1 MPEIEVPMPKLSMTM
16 EEGELISWRKH
27 EGDQVRAGEVICE
40 VNSDKVEMEVES
52 PADGTLVRLAAA
64 EGEVVPVGA
73 PIATLDTEAEDLLG
87 GILDAPAGQ
96 AAEEAAARPDGGET
110 AAPPPTGE
118 APPADKAPQ
127 PPGTGEAPPAP
138 AAGPTRAVPAAR
150 RRAAELGVD
159 LAAVQGSGRDGLV
172 RVADVE
178 AAAAPAP
185 AVDSREHA
193 VPGSATLP
201 LRGAE
206 PGAGPVQAAP
216 AAAGADVESV
226 QAAAA
231 ATGADVE
238 EVPLSPI
245 RRVVARRLTESM
257 QSAPHFYLTVRVDV
271 TNLLALRAE
280 LNQQLAAG
288 GQDLKVSV
296 NDLLVKACAGLLASN
311 RELNVSFGGDKLVVH
326 KRVHVGVAVA
336 VDGGLL
342 VPVVRDADQ
351 KSLTQVAR
359 EAGELVERAR
369 TGRLGA
375 DEMSGGTF
383 TVSNLRML
391 GVEQFTAVINSPEA
405 AILAVGAAGPEPL
418 VTGDGQVEIRQVLR
432 LTLSIDH
439 RAVDGATG
447 ATFLA
452 QLKDV
457 LEQPLRIVA

>member
-16 EEGELISWRKH
+16 EEGELITWVRH
-27 EGDQVRAGEVICE
+27 EGDQVRAGEVIAE

-73 PIATLDTEAEDLLG
+73 PIATLETEAEDLLG
-87 GILDAPAGQ
+87 GILGPSAGDG
-96 AAEEAAARPDGGET
+96 AAQEAEARPDGGET
-110 AAPPPTGE
+110 AAPPPTGQAPPSDTAGKAP
-118 APPADKAPQ
+118 APPATSEQ
-127 PPGTGEAPPAP
+127 PPA
-138 AAGPTRAVPAAR
+138 AAGPAPVVPAAR

-159 LAAVQGSGRDGLV
+159 LSAVAGSGRDGLV

-178 AAAAPAP
+178 AAAAAAAPEAPAPEAPAP
-185 AVDSREHA
+185 AAR
-193 VPGSATLP
+193 
-201 LRGAE
+201 
-206 PGAGPVQAAP
+206 P
-216 AAAGADVESV
+216 AAAPVE
-226 QAAAA
+226 A
-231 ATGADVE
+231 GDVE
-238 EVPLSPI
+238 EVPLTPM

-271 TNLLALRAE
+271 TRLLELRAE
-280 LNQQLAAG
+280 LNRQLAAG

-296 NDLLVKACAGLLASN
+296 NDMIVKACAGLLAAN

-326 KRVHVGVAVA
+326 QRVHIGVAVA

-359 EAGELVERAR
+359 EAGELVGRAR
-369 TGRLGA
+369 AGRLGG
-375 DEMSGGTF
+375 DDMGGGTF
-383 TVSNLRML
+383 TVSNLGML
-391 GVEQFTAVINSPEA
+391 GVEQFTAVINPPEA
-405 AILAVGAAGPEPL
+405 AILAVGAAVAEPL
-418 VTGDGQVEIRQVLR
+418 VTADGEVEVRQVLR

-447 ATFLA
+447 ARFLA

>member
-16 EEGELISWRKH
+16 EEGELISWVRH
-27 EGDQVRAGEVICE
+27 EGDQVRAGDVIAE

-73 PIATLDTEAEDLLG
+73 PIATLETESEDLLG
-87 GILDAPAGQ
+87 GILAAPPGDAPA
-96 AAEEAAARPDGGET
+96 EEAEARPDGGET
-110 AAPPPTGE
+110 AAPPPAAE
-118 APPADKAPQ
+118 APEPAGADKAPE
-127 PPGTGEAPPAP
+127 PVAPQP
-138 AAGPTRAVPAAR
+138 AAGPTPVVPAAR
-150 RRAAELGVD
+150 RRAGELGVD
-159 LAAVQGSGRDGLV
+159 LAAVTGSGRNGLV

-185 AVDSREHA
+185 EAPAPEV
-193 VPGSATLP
+193 
-201 LRGAE
+201 
-206 PGAGPVQAAP
+206 P
-216 AAAGADVESV
+216 AAAA
-226 QAAAA
+226 QPAAE
-231 ATGADVE
+231 ADVE
-238 EVPLSPI
+238 EVPLTPM

-257 QSAPHFYLTVRVDV
+257 QSAPHFYLTTRVDV
-271 TNLLALRAE
+271 TRLLELRAE
-280 LNQQLAAG
+280 LNRQLADG
-288 GQDLKVSV
+288 GQDRKVSV
-296 NDLLVKACAGLLASN
+296 NDLLVKACAGLLAAN
-311 RELNVSFGGDKLVVH
+311 RELNVSFGGDKLIVH
-326 KRVHVGVAVA
+326 NRVHIGVAVA

-369 TGRLGA
+369 AGKLSG
-375 DEMSGGTF
+375 DDMGGGTF
-383 TVSNLRML
+383 TVSNLGML
-391 GVEQFTAVINSPEA
+391 GVEQFTAVINPPEA

-418 VTGDGQVEIRQVLR
+418 ATADGQVEVRQVLR

-447 ATFLA
+447 ARFLA

>member
-16 EEGELISWRKH
+16 EEGELISWVKH

-73 PIATLDTEAEDLLG
+73 PIATLETEAEDLLG
-87 GILDAPAGQ
+87 GILGPTAGDGPAQ
-96 AAEEAAARPDGGET
+96 EAEARPDGGET
-110 AAPPPTGE
+110 AAPPPTVETPPADTAGKAP
-118 APPADKAPQ
+118 APPATTD
-127 PPGTGEAPPAP
+127 EPPA
-138 AAGPTRAVPAAR
+138 AAGPTPVVPAAR

-159 LAAVQGSGRDGLV
+159 LSAVAGSGRNGLV

-178 AAAAPAP
+178 AAVDNRERAP
-185 AVDSREHA
+185 S
-193 VPGSATLP
+193 GSATLP

-206 PGAGPVQAAP
+206 PGAAAVQAAP
-216 AAAGADVESV
+216 
-226 QAAAA
+226 
-231 ATGADVE
+231 TADVE
-238 EVPLSPI
+238 EVPLTPM

-271 TNLLALRAE
+271 TRLLELRAE
-280 LNQQLAAG
+280 LNRQLAAG

-296 NDLLVKACAGLLASN
+296 NDMIVKACAGLLAAN

-326 KRVHVGVAVA
+326 QRVHIGVAVA

-359 EAGELVERAR
+359 EATELVGRAR
-369 TGRLGA
+369 AGRLGG
-375 DEMSGGTF
+375 DDMGGGTF
-383 TVSNLRML
+383 TVSNLGML
-391 GVEQFTAVINSPEA
+391 GVEQFTAVINPPEA
-405 AILAVGAAGPEPL
+405 AILAVGAAVLEPL
-418 VTGDGQVEIRQVLR
+418 VTADGEVAIRQVLR

-447 ATFLA
+447 ARFLG

>member
-1 MPEIEVPMPKLSMTM
+1 MPEVQVPMPKLSMTM
-16 EEGELISWRKH
+16 EEGELVAWRKH
-27 EGDQVRAGEVICE
+27 EGDTVRAGEVICE

-64 EGEVVPVGA
+64 EGEVVAVGA

-87 GILDAPAGQ
+87 GLLDAPAAE

-110 AAPPPTGE
+110 AAPPPTE
-118 APPADKAPQ
+118 APAADGAPQ
-127 PPGTGEAPPAP
+127 PAAP
-138 AAGPTRAVPAAR
+138 ATGPTAVVPAAR

-159 LAAVQGSGRDGLV
+159 LAAVQGSGRNGLV

-185 AVDSREHA
+185 PAPA
-193 VPGSATLP
+193 P
-201 LRGAE
+201 
-206 PGAGPVQAAP
+206 AAPP
-216 AAAGADVESV
+216 AAAGD
-226 QAAAA
+226 
-231 ATGADVE
+231 GDVE
-238 EVPLSPI
+238 EVPLSPM

-271 TNLLALRAE
+271 TRLLALRAE
-280 LNQQLAAG
+280 LNDQLAAG

-296 NDLLVKACAGLLASN
+296 NDLLVKACAGLLAAN
-311 RELNVSFGGDKLVVH
+311 RQLNVSFGGDKLLVH
-326 KRVHVGVAVA
+326 RRVHVGVAVA

-351 KSLTQVAR
+351 KSLTQLAR

-375 DEMSGGTF
+375 DEMGGGTF
-383 TVSNLRML
+383 TVSNLGML
-391 GVEQFTAVINSPEA
+391 GVEQFTAVINPPEA

-447 ATFLA
+447 AAFLT

>member
-16 EEGELISWRKH
+16 EEGELISWVKH
-27 EGDQVRAGEVICE
+27 EGDQVRAGDVIAE

-73 PIATLDTEAEDLLG
+73 PIATLETESEDLLG
-87 GILDAPAGQ
+87 GILAAPPGGGP
-96 AAEEAAARPDGGET
+96 AEEAEARPDGGET

-118 APPADKAPQ
+118 APEPTGADKAPE
-127 PPGTGEAPPAP
+127 PVAPQP
-138 AAGPTRAVPAAR
+138 AAGPTPVVPAAR
-150 RRAAELGVD
+150 RRAGELGVD
-159 LAAVQGSGRDGLV
+159 LAAVTGSGRNGLV

-178 AAAAPAP
+178 AAAAPA
-185 AVDSREHA
+185 A
-193 VPGSATLP
+193 
-201 LRGAE
+201 
-206 PGAGPVQAAP
+206 AAP
-216 AAAGADVESV
+216 APEATAPAAWPAE
-226 QAAAA
+226 
-231 ATGADVE
+231 ADVE
-238 EVPLSPI
+238 EVPLTPM

-257 QSAPHFYLTVRVDV
+257 QSAPHFYLTTRVDV
-271 TNLLALRAE
+271 TRLLELRAE
-280 LNQQLAAG
+280 LNRQLADG
-288 GQDLKVSV
+288 GQDRKVSV
-296 NDLLVKACAGLLASN
+296 NDLLVKACAGLLAAN
-311 RELNVSFGGDKLVVH
+311 RELNVSFGGDKLIVH
-326 KRVHVGVAVA
+326 NRVHIGVAVA

-369 TGRLGA
+369 AGRLSG
-375 DEMSGGTF
+375 DDMGGGTF
-383 TVSNLRML
+383 TVSNLGML
-391 GVEQFTAVINSPEA
+391 GVEQFTAVINPPEA

-418 VTGDGQVEIRQVLR
+418 ATADGRVEVRQVLR

-439 RAVDGATG
+439 RVVDGATG
-447 ATFLA
+447 ARFLA

>member
-1 MPEIEVPMPKLSMTM
+1 MPEIDVPMPKLSMTM
-16 EEGELISWRKH
+16 EEGELITWVKH
-27 EGDQVRAGEVICE
+27 EGDQVRAGEVIAE

-73 PIATLDTEAEDLLG
+73 PIATLETEAEDLLG
-87 GILDAPAGQ
+87 GILGPSAGDG
-96 AAEEAAARPDGGET
+96 AAQEAEARPDGGET
-110 AAPPPTGE
+110 AAPPPTGQT
-118 APPADKAPQ
+118 PPA
-127 PPGTGEAPPAP
+127 TTEERPAST
-138 AAGPTRAVPAAR
+138 AGPTPVVPAAR

-159 LAAVQGSGRDGLV
+159 LSAVAGSGPDGLV

-178 AAAAPAP
+178 A
-185 AVDSREHA
+185 
-193 VPGSATLP
+193 G
-201 LRGAE
+201 
-206 PGAGPVQAAP
+206 AAP
-216 AAAGADVESV
+216 AAHRP
-226 QAAAA
+226 A
-231 ATGADVE
+231 ATPVEAGDVE
-238 EVPLSPI
+238 EVPLTPM

-271 TNLLALRAE
+271 TRLLELRAE
-280 LNQQLAAG
+280 LNRQLAAG

-296 NDLLVKACAGLLASN
+296 NDMIVKACAGLLAAN

-326 KRVHVGVAVA
+326 QRVHIGVAVA

-359 EAGELVERAR
+359 EAGELVGRAR
-369 TGRLGA
+369 AGRLGG
-375 DEMSGGTF
+375 DDMGGGTF
-383 TVSNLRML
+383 TVSNLGML
-391 GVEQFTAVINSPEA
+391 GVEQFTAVINPPEA
-405 AILAVGAAGPEPL
+405 AILAVGAALAEP
-418 VTGDGQVEIRQVLR
+418 VATADGEVEVRQVLR

-447 ATFLA
+447 ARFLA

>member
-16 EEGELISWRKH
+16 EEGELITWVRH
-27 EGDQVRAGEVICE
+27 EGDQVRAGEVIAE

-73 PIATLDTEAEDLLG
+73 PIATLETEAEDLLG
-87 GILDAPAGQ
+87 GILGPSAGDGADQ
-96 AAEEAAARPDGGET
+96 EAEARPDGGET
-110 AAPPPTGE
+110 AAPPPTGQ
-118 APPADKAPQ
+118 APPADTAGKAP
-127 PPGTGEAPPAP
+127 APPATSEQP
-138 AAGPTRAVPAAR
+138 PAAAGPTPVVPAAR

-159 LAAVQGSGRDGLV
+159 LSAVAGSGRDGLV

-178 AAAAPAP
+178 AAAAAAAPEAPAP
-185 AVDSREHA
+185 AARPAA
-193 VPGSATLP
+193 VPV
-201 LRGAE
+201 E
-206 PGAGPVQAAP
+206 AG
-216 AAAGADVESV
+216 
-226 QAAAA
+226 
-231 ATGADVE
+231 DVE
-238 EVPLSPI
+238 EVPLTPM

-271 TNLLALRAE
+271 TRLLELRAE
-280 LNQQLAAG
+280 LNRQLAAG

-296 NDLLVKACAGLLASN
+296 NDMIVKACAGLLAAN

-326 KRVHVGVAVA
+326 QRVHIGVAVA

-359 EAGELVERAR
+359 EAGELVGRAR
-369 TGRLGA
+369 AGRLGG
-375 DEMSGGTF
+375 DDMGGGTF
-383 TVSNLRML
+383 TVSNLGML
-391 GVEQFTAVINSPEA
+391 GVEQFTAVINPPEA
-405 AILAVGAAGPEPL
+405 AILAVGAAVAEPL
-418 VTGDGQVEIRQVLR
+418 VTADGEVEVRQVLR

-447 ATFLA
+447 ARFLA

>member
-16 EEGELISWRKH
+16 EEGELITWVKH
-27 EGDQVRAGEVICE
+27 EGDQVRAGEVIAE

-73 PIATLDTEAEDLLG
+73 PIATLETEAEDLLG
-87 GILDAPAGQ
+87 GILGPSAGDG
-96 AAEEAAARPDGGET
+96 AAKEAEARPDGGET
-110 AAPPPTGE
+110 AAPPPTGQ
-118 APPADKAPQ
+118 APPPDTADKAP
-127 PPGTGEAPPAP
+127 APPATTEQP
-138 AAGPTRAVPAAR
+138 PAAAAGPAPVVPAAR
-150 RRAAELGVD
+150 RRADELGVD
-159 LAAVQGSGRDGLV
+159 LSAVAGSGRDGLV

-178 AAAAPAP
+178 AAAAPA
-185 AVDSREHA
+185 A
-193 VPGSATLP
+193 
-201 LRGAE
+201 
-206 PGAGPVQAAP
+206 PVAPAP
-216 AAAGADVESV
+216 AARPPAAPVEAG
-226 QAAAA
+226 
-231 ATGADVE
+231 DVE
-238 EVPLSPI
+238 EVPLTPM

-271 TNLLALRAE
+271 TRLLELRAE
-280 LNQQLAAG
+280 LNRQLAAG

-296 NDLLVKACAGLLASN
+296 NDMIVKACAGLLAAN

-326 KRVHVGVAVA
+326 QRVHIGVAVA

-342 VPVVRDADQ
+342 VPVVRDTDQ

-359 EAGELVERAR
+359 EAGELVGRAR
-369 TGRLGA
+369 TGRLSG
-375 DEMSGGTF
+375 DDMGGGTF
-383 TVSNLRML
+383 TVSNLGML
-391 GVEQFTAVINSPEA
+391 GVEQFTAVINPPEA
-405 AILAVGAAGPEPL
+405 AILAVGAAVPEPV
-418 VTGDGQVEIRQVLR
+418 VTADGEVEVRQVLR

-447 ATFLA
+447 ARFLG

>member
-16 EEGELISWRKH
+16 EEGELITWVRH
-27 EGDQVRAGEVICE
+27 EGDQVRAGEVIAE

-73 PIATLDTEAEDLLG
+73 PIATLETEAEDLLG
-87 GILDAPAGQ
+87 GILGPSAGDG
-96 AAEEAAARPDGGET
+96 AAQEAEARPDGGET
-110 AAPPPTGE
+110 AAPPPTGQAPPSDTAGKAP
-118 APPADKAPQ
+118 APPATSEQ
-127 PPGTGEAPPAP
+127 PPA
-138 AAGPTRAVPAAR
+138 AAGPAPVVPAAR

-159 LAAVQGSGRDGLV
+159 LSAVAGSGRDGLV

-178 AAAAPAP
+178 AAAAAAVAEAPAP
-185 AVDSREHA
+185 AARPAA
-193 VPGSATLP
+193 VPV
-201 LRGAE
+201 E
-206 PGAGPVQAAP
+206 AG
-216 AAAGADVESV
+216 
-226 QAAAA
+226 
-231 ATGADVE
+231 DVE
-238 EVPLSPI
+238 EVPLTPM

-271 TNLLALRAE
+271 TRLLELRAE
-280 LNQQLAAG
+280 LNRQLAAG

-296 NDLLVKACAGLLASN
+296 NDMIVKACAGLLAAN

-326 KRVHVGVAVA
+326 QRVHIGVAVA

-359 EAGELVERAR
+359 EAGELVGRAR
-369 TGRLGA
+369 TGRLSG
-375 DEMSGGTF
+375 DDMGGGTF
-383 TVSNLRML
+383 TVSNLGML
-391 GVEQFTAVINSPEA
+391 GVEQFTAVINPPEA
-405 AILAVGAAGPEPL
+405 AILAVGAAVAEPL
-418 VTGDGQVEIRQVLR
+418 VTADGEVEVRQVLR

-447 ATFLA
+447 ARFLA

>member
-16 EEGELISWRKH
+16 EEGELITWVKH
-27 EGDQVRAGEVICE
+27 EGDQVRAGEVIAE

-73 PIATLDTEAEDLLG
+73 PIATLETEAEDLLG
-87 GILDAPAGQ
+87 GILGPAAGDG
-96 AAEEAAARPDGGET
+96 AAQEAEARPDGGET
-110 AAPPPTGE
+110 AAPPPAGE
-118 APPADKAPQ
+118 APPADTADKAP
-127 PPGTGEAPPAP
+127 APPATTEQAP
-138 AAGPTRAVPAAR
+138 AAAGPTPVVPAAR

-159 LAAVQGSGRDGLV
+159 LSAVAGSGRDGLV
-172 RVADVE
+172 RVTDVE
-178 AAAAPAP
+178 AAAAPAAP
-185 AVDSREHA
+185 
-193 VPGSATLP
+193 
-201 LRGAE
+201 
-206 PGAGPVQAAP
+206 AP
-216 AAAGADVESV
+216 AARP
-226 QAAAA
+226 AAAPVEA
-231 ATGADVE
+231 GDVE
-238 EVPLSPI
+238 EVPLTPM

-271 TNLLALRAE
+271 TRLLELRAE
-280 LNQQLAAG
+280 LNRQLAAG

-296 NDLLVKACAGLLASN
+296 NDMIVKACAGLLAAN
-311 RELNVSFGGDKLVVH
+311 RELNVSFGGDKLVIH
-326 KRVHVGVAVA
+326 QRVHIGVAVA

-359 EAGELVERAR
+359 EAGELVGRAR
-369 TGRLGA
+369 AGRLGG
-375 DEMSGGTF
+375 DDMGGGTF
-383 TVSNLRML
+383 TVSNLGML
-391 GVEQFTAVINSPEA
+391 GVEQFTAVINPPEA
-405 AILAVGAAGPEPL
+405 AILAVGAAILEPV
-418 VTGDGQVEIRQVLR
+418 VTADGEVEVRQVLR

-447 ATFLA
+447 ARFLA

>member
-16 EEGELISWRKH
+16 EEGELISWVKH
-27 EGDQVRAGEVICE
+27 EGDQVRAGDVIAE

-73 PIATLDTEAEDLLG
+73 PIATLETEAEDLLG
-87 GILDAPAGQ
+87 GILGPSAGDGADQ
-96 AAEEAAARPDGGET
+96 EAEARPDGGET
-110 AAPPPTGE
+110 AAPPPTGQ
-118 APPADKAPQ
+118 APPADTAGKAP
-127 PPGTGEAPPAP
+127 APPATSEQP
-138 AAGPTRAVPAAR
+138 PAAAGPTPVVPAAR

-159 LAAVQGSGRDGLV
+159 LSAVAGSGRDGLV

-178 AAAAPAP
+178 AAAAAAAPEAPAPEAPAP
-185 AVDSREHA
+185 AARPAA
-193 VPGSATLP
+193 VPV
-201 LRGAE
+201 E
-206 PGAGPVQAAP
+206 AG
-216 AAAGADVESV
+216 
-226 QAAAA
+226 
-231 ATGADVE
+231 DVE
-238 EVPLSPI
+238 EVPLTPM

-271 TNLLALRAE
+271 TRLLELRAE
-280 LNQQLAAG
+280 LNRQLAAG

-296 NDLLVKACAGLLASN
+296 NDMIVKACAGLLAAN
-311 RELNVSFGGDKLVVH
+311 RELNVSFGGDKLVIH
-326 KRVHVGVAVA
+326 QRVHIGVAVA

-342 VPVVRDADQ
+342 VPVVRDTDQ

-359 EAGELVERAR
+359 EAGELVGRAR
-369 TGRLGA
+369 AGRLGG
-375 DEMSGGTF
+375 DDMGGGTF
-383 TVSNLRML
+383 TVSNLGML
-391 GVEQFTAVINSPEA
+391 GVEQFTAVINPPEA
-405 AILAVGAAGPEPL
+405 AILAVGAAVAEPL
-418 VTGDGQVEIRQVLR
+418 VTADGEVEVRQVLR

-447 ATFLA
+447 ARFLA

>member
-1 MPEIEVPMPKLSMTM
+1 MPEIDVPMPKLSMTM
-16 EEGELISWRKH
+16 EEGELIAWVKH

-73 PIATLDTEAEDLLG
+73 PIATLETEAEDLLG
-87 GILDAPAGQ
+87 GILGPTAGDA
-96 AAEEAAARPDGGET
+96 AAQEAEARPDGGET
-110 AAPPPTGE
+110 AAPPPAGQ
-118 APPADKAPQ
+118 APPADAADKAP
-127 PPGTGEAPPAP
+127 APPATTEEP
-138 AAGPTRAVPAAR
+138 PAAAAGPTPVVPAAR

-159 LAAVQGSGRDGLV
+159 LSAVAGSGPNGLV

-178 AAAAPAP
+178 ATAAPAAPAP
-185 AVDSREHA
+185 AAR
-193 VPGSATLP
+193 
-201 LRGAE
+201 
-206 PGAGPVQAAP
+206 P
-216 AAAGADVESV
+216 AAAPVE
-226 QAAAA
+226 A
-231 ATGADVE
+231 GDVE
-238 EVPLSPI
+238 EVPLTPM

-271 TNLLALRAE
+271 TRLLELRAE
-280 LNQQLAAG
+280 LNRQLAAG

-296 NDLLVKACAGLLASN
+296 NDMIVKACAGLLAAN

-326 KRVHVGVAVA
+326 QRVHVGVAVA

-359 EAGELVERAR
+359 EAGELVGRAR
-369 TGRLGA
+369 AGRLGG
-375 DEMSGGTF
+375 DDMGGGTF
-383 TVSNLRML
+383 TVSNLGML
-391 GVEQFTAVINSPEA
+391 GVEQFTAVINPPEA
-405 AILAVGAAGPEPL
+405 AILAVGAAGPEPV
-418 VTGDGQVEIRQVLR
+418 VTADGEVEVRQVLR

-447 ATFLA
+447 ARFLA

>member
-16 EEGELISWRKH
+16 EEGELITWRKQA
-27 EGDQVRAGEVICE
+27 GDQVRAGEVICE

-73 PIATLDTEAEDLLG
+73 PIATLETEAEDLLG
-87 GILDAPAGQ
+87 GILGPGPEEAAAG
-96 AAEEAAARPDGGET
+96 EAAARPDGGET
-110 AAPPPTGE
+110 AAPPPSHPGT
-118 APPADKAPQ
+118 PPAGQAPTPDKAP
-127 PPGTGEAPPAP
+127 
-138 AAGPTRAVPAAR
+138 GPDRVPVVPAAR

-159 LAAVQGSGRDGLV
+159 PAAVQGSGPNGLV

-178 AAAAPAP
+178 A
-185 AVDSREHA
+185 
-193 VPGSATLP
+193 G
-201 LRGAE
+201 
-206 PGAGPVQAAP
+206 AAP
-216 AAAGADVESV
+216 AAAAP
-226 QAAAA
+226 AAPTVAV
-231 ATGADVE
+231 GDGDVE
-238 EVPLSPI
+238 EVPLSPM

-257 QSAPHFYLTVRVDV
+257 QSAPHFYLTVKVDV
-271 TNLLALRAE
+271 TRLLELRAE
-280 LNQQLAAG
+280 LNRQLAAG

-296 NDLLVKACAGLLASN
+296 NDLLVKACAGLLAAS

-326 KRVHVGVAVA
+326 QRVHVGMAVA

-359 EAGELVERAR
+359 EAGELIGRAR
-369 TGRLGA
+369 SGRLGA
-375 DEMSGGTF
+375 DDMGGGTF
-383 TVSNLRML
+383 TVSNLGMF
-391 GVEQFTAVINSPEA
+391 GIEQFTAVINPPEA

-418 VTGDGQVEIRQVLR
+418 VTADGQLEVRQVLR

-439 RAVDGATG
+439 RVVDGATG
-447 ATFLA
+447 AAFLA
-452 QLKDV
+452 RLKDV

>member
-16 EEGELISWRKH
+16 EEGELITWVKH
-27 EGDQVRAGEVICE
+27 EGDQVRAGEVIAE

-73 PIATLDTEAEDLLG
+73 PIATLETEAEDLLG
-87 GILDAPAGQ
+87 GILGPSAGDG
-96 AAEEAAARPDGGET
+96 AAQEAEARPDGGET
-110 AAPPPTGE
+110 AAPPPAGQ
-118 APPADKAPQ
+118 APPAGTTDLAP
-127 PPGTGEAPPAP
+127 APPATTEQAP
-138 AAGPTRAVPAAR
+138 AAAAGPTPVVPAAR

-159 LAAVQGSGRDGLV
+159 LSAVAGSGRDGLV

-178 AAAAPAP
+178 AAAAPAAP
-185 AVDSREHA
+185 EA
-193 VPGSATLP
+193 P
-201 LRGAE
+201 
-206 PGAGPVQAAP
+206 AP
-216 AAAGADVESV
+216 AAAPV
-226 QAAAA
+226 AA
-231 ATGADVE
+231 GDVE
-238 EVPLSPI
+238 EVPLTPM

-271 TNLLALRAE
+271 TRLLELRAE
-280 LNQQLAAG
+280 LNRQLTAG

-296 NDLLVKACAGLLASN
+296 NDMIVKACAGLLAAS

-326 KRVHVGVAVA
+326 QRVHIGVAVA

-359 EAGELVERAR
+359 EAGELVGRAR
-369 TGRLGA
+369 AGRLSG
-375 DEMSGGTF
+375 DDMGGGTF
-383 TVSNLRML
+383 TVSNLGML
-391 GVEQFTAVINSPEA
+391 GVEQFTAVINPPEA
-405 AILAVGAAGPEPL
+405 AILAVGAALAEPL
-418 VTGDGQVEIRQVLR
+418 VTAGGEVEVRQVLR

-447 ATFLA
+447 ARFLA

>member
-1 MPEIEVPMPKLSMTM
+1 MPEIDVPMPKLSMTM
-16 EEGELISWRKH
+16 EEGELITWVKH
-27 EGDQVRAGEVICE
+27 EGDQVRAGDVIAE

-73 PIATLDTEAEDLLG
+73 PIATLETEAEDLLG
-87 GILDAPAGQ
+87 GIIGPAAGDG
-96 AAEEAAARPDGGET
+96 AAQEAEARPDGGET
-110 AAPPPTGE
+110 AAPPPSGQ
-118 APPADKAPQ
+118 APPADTADKAP
-127 PPGTGEAPPAP
+127 APPATTEQPPP
-138 AAGPTRAVPAAR
+138 AAGPTPVVPAAR

-159 LAAVQGSGRDGLV
+159 LSAVAGSGRDGLV

-178 AAAAPAP
+178 AA
-185 AVDSREHA
+185 VDNRER
-193 VPGSATLP
+193 VPSGSATLP

-206 PGAGPVQAAP
+206 PAVAAVQAAP
-216 AAAGADVESV
+216 
-226 QAAAA
+226 
-231 ATGADVE
+231 TADVE
-238 EVPLSPI
+238 EVPLTPM

-271 TNLLALRAE
+271 TRLLELRAE
-280 LNQQLAAG
+280 LNRQLAAG

-296 NDLLVKACAGLLASN
+296 NDMIVKACAGLLAAN

-326 KRVHVGVAVA
+326 QRVHIGVAVA

-359 EAGELVERAR
+359 EAGELVGRAR
-369 TGRLGA
+369 AGRLGG
-375 DEMSGGTF
+375 DDMGGGTF
-383 TVSNLRML
+383 TVSNLGML
-391 GVEQFTAVINSPEA
+391 GVEQFTAVINPPEA
-405 AILAVGAAGPEPL
+405 AILAVGAAVAEPL
-418 VTGDGQVEIRQVLR
+418 VTADGEVEVRQVLR

-447 ATFLA
+447 ARFLA

>member
-1 MPEIEVPMPKLSMTM
+1 MPEIDVPMPKLSMTM
-16 EEGELISWRKH
+16 EEGELIAWVKH

-73 PIATLDTEAEDLLG
+73 PIATLETEAEDLLG
-87 GILDAPAGQ
+87 GILGPTAGDA
-96 AAEEAAARPDGGET
+96 AAQEAEARPDGGET
-110 AAPPPTGE
+110 AAPPPAGQ
-118 APPADKAPQ
+118 APPAAAADKAP
-127 PPGTGEAPPAP
+127 APPATSEEP
-138 AAGPTRAVPAAR
+138 PAAAAGPTPVVPAAR

-159 LAAVQGSGRDGLV
+159 LSAVAGSGPNGLV

-178 AAAAPAP
+178 ATAAPAAPAP
-185 AVDSREHA
+185 AAR
-193 VPGSATLP
+193 
-201 LRGAE
+201 
-206 PGAGPVQAAP
+206 P
-216 AAAGADVESV
+216 AAAAVE
-226 QAAAA
+226 A
-231 ATGADVE
+231 GDVE
-238 EVPLSPI
+238 EVPLTPM

-271 TNLLALRAE
+271 TRLLELRAE
-280 LNQQLAAG
+280 LNRQLAAG

-296 NDLLVKACAGLLASN
+296 NDMIVKACAGLLAAN

-326 KRVHVGVAVA
+326 QRVHVGVAVA

-359 EAGELVERAR
+359 EAGELVGRAR
-369 TGRLGA
+369 AGRLGG
-375 DEMSGGTF
+375 DDMGGGTF
-383 TVSNLRML
+383 TVSNLGML
-391 GVEQFTAVINSPEA
+391 GVEQFTAVINPPEA
-405 AILAVGAAGPEPL
+405 AILAVGAAGPEPV
-418 VTGDGQVEIRQVLR
+418 VTADGEVEVRQLLR

-447 ATFLA
+447 ARFLA